1 MKICPNCSTPLS
13 DDAKFCSSCGCTIN
27 NTQTNAYDAGA
38 GYAEPYAEPVINDFA
53 YSQQQYAP
61 DPYAQPTMDS
71 VQPVIDPAAQ
81 SVPTMDSV
89 QPAMQFDSN
98 GFAYNQGY
106 GQYQQPYDNNNY
118 AQQYGGYEQPQQYS
132 GYEQPQQNFNQPP
145 MQYEQPKGFQNPEY
159 INPASPQMPGVTP
172 GKTGGSSLIVPIILI
187 ILILAVIFID
197 VFWLF
202 RDQIWGKKD
211 DSSTA
216 AVSYITLDE

>member
-38 GYAEPYAEPVINDFA
+38 GYAEPVINDFA

-89 QPAMQFDSN
+89 QPAVQYDSN

-106 GQYQQPYDNNNY
+106 GQYQQP
-118 AQQYGGYEQPQQYS
+118 
-132 GYEQPQQNFNQPP
+132 
-145 MQYEQPKGFQNPEY
+145 M
-159 INPASPQMPGVTP
+159 T
-172 GKTGGSSLIVPIILI
+172 IITMH
-187 ILILAVIFID
+187 
-197 VFWLF
+197 
-202 RDQIWGKKD
+202 
-211 DSSTA
+211 SSTA
-216 AVSYITLDE
+216 DTSSHSSTAGTSSRSRISISRQCSTSSRRAFRTPNT